1 MVILLTIIFSILIII
16 GCFKDWDDEIIML
29 SMSCFLFCLIVGV
42 VLCALII
49 NGRAINSK
57 IEMYSEENQNIENEM
72 DVLVEQYM
80 NYESDTYG
88 ELKGE
93 SSITLVSLY
102 PELKADSLVEKQIE
116 VYLVNNRKIK
126 SLKEKLINI
135 SNYKWWLYFG
145 H

>member
-1 MVILLTIIFSILIII
+1 MTILLTIILTILIII
-16 GCFKDWDDEIIML
+16 GCFKAWDDEIIML
-29 SMSCFLFCLIVGV
+29 SMSCFLFCLIVNV

-49 NGRAINSK
+49 NERAINSK

-116 VYLVNNRKIK
+116 VYLANNQKIK